1 MFSDLCFVLRS
12 LARAWIRSGRMA
24 KRYQDALDLEFRLFF
39 NSGSKM
45 AVSPVA
51 VLVRSDFNKLPS
63 SWRKTLL
70 QEVFKEDAVF
80 VSSGRESHKLS
91 ADPPYSSSSL
101 SVPRCGFRPL
111 SPFLSCL
118 LSTALAIFRS

>member
-12 LARAWIRSGRMA
+12 LARAWIRTGRIA

-51 VLVRSDFNKLPS
+51 VLVWSDFNKPPQ
-63 SWRKTLL
+63 LL
-70 QEVFKEDAVF
+70 EKD
-80 VSSGRESHKLS
+80 STSGG
-91 ADPPYSSSSL
+91 
-101 SVPRCGFRPL
+101 V
-111 SPFLSCL
+111 
-118 LSTALAIFRS
+118 